1 MPSWIKT
8 ALSWSL
14 AILAAG
20 SALILARHRAPAPTA
35 PISLQ
40 HATPVS
46 PASPMAPSP
55 PPQRDTPRWLR
66 AVLIVEL
73 VSAAAYLFWTAT
85 QVPLSITRSE
95 LSATLVSDAL
105 LVFLIVIAIDGF
117 DRRSITREQ
126 RWLMVWIARP
136 TVVLMMVALLA
147 NAMMPVPPGL
157 DGTGVRVPSS
167 DGADLVSVFFSVGW
181 ALVLF
186 AFLTSLTLVCVI
198 ALSRLARH
206 AAPDR

>member
-8 ALSWSL
+8 ALSGSL

-147 NAMMPVPPGL
+147 NATMPVPPVL